1 MKIKRKYIKMM
12 KGDTELTRAFAL
24 LLWVKSKFVSSTIV
38 DFSYNRLHILTGL
51 HLNTI
56 RKRIKT
62 LKSLNLV
69 RLEHGH
75 LVFCP
80 ISSKSKY
87 LAYEYKD
94 LQGTPMS
101 RKEKDN
107 NNDALLVTDYE
118 KYLCSLQVVEI
129 QRRKDFVKHTF
140 ESLEAPDTLDE
151 YHKAKK
157 TAKRYGY
164 NGEYK
169 EFGLSYK
176 KIAKELGVS
185 LQKAFYIVKFAVENG
200 ILAKVRNQIQ
210 TYIKNAR
217 FIVNKYFDDCK
228 RTFCTKDNAYLV
240 LANTYVVLD

>member
-1 MKIKRKYIKMM
+1 M
-12 KGDTELTRAFAL
+12 T
-24 LLWVKSKFVSSTIV
+24 
-38 DFSYNRLHILTGL
+38 
-51 HLNTI
+51 
-56 RKRIKT
+56 
-62 LKSLNLV
+62 
-69 RLEHGH
+69 
-75 LVFCP
+75 
-80 ISSKSKY
+80 KSKY

-94 LQGTPMS
+94 LQGIPMS

-185 LQKAFYIVKFAVENG
+185 LQKAFYIVKFAVENR

-210 TYIKNAR
+210 TYIKNAG

-228 RTFCTKDNAYLV
+228 RTFCTKDNAYLI